1 MLVQELPL
9 TATAATEERLGG
21 LFDAH
26 HLRIHKLGLRMLG
39 DVEEARDL
47 VQETFLRAAR
57 TVARVPAEEPAA
69 EAWLVRIAVN
79 LCRDRHRRRAVR
91 RAYAAPMPRE
101 VAGGDDEE
109 RSHVA
114 RGTIRA
120 ALLALPPR
128 RRAIVVLHEIEGRS
142 TAEVATLLGTRPV
155 TVRWHLA
162 IGRRELARA
171 LRPALETGVVSEG
184 AP

>member
-9 TATAATEERLGG
+9 TAPAATGERLGS

-26 HLRIHKLGLRMLG
+26 HRRIHKLGLRLLG

-57 TVARVPAEEPAA
+57 AVAQVPAEEPGA
-69 EAWLVRIAVN
+69 EAWLVRVAVN

-91 RAYAAPMPRE
+91 RPHTAPMPRE
-101 VAGGDDEE
+101 AAAGGDEE
-109 RSHVA
+109 RAHVA
-114 RGTIRA
+114 RSTIRA

-142 TAEVATLLGTRPV
+142 TAEIATLLGTRPV

-162 IGRRELARA
+162 LGRRELARA
-171 LRPALETGVVSEG
+171 LRPALEANT
-184 AP
+184 APEETP